1 MAGWGG
7 GLGEQVGVLQR
18 RSVRAVRGGCLALP
32 ARSPLTSSG
41 STRLGSPSLLFD
53 YVWLPHGDWKF
64 DLVEVGMFHPPKGR
78 GGLLGKIGALES
90 LVAGSFPF

>member
-18 RSVRAVRGGCLALP
+18 RGVRAVRGGCLALP

-41 STRLGSPSLLFD
+41 SARLGSPSLLFD
-53 YVWLPHGDWKF
+53 YLFGFHMETGSLTLLRWGCF
-64 DLVEVGMFHPPKGR
+64 IRQRVGEDF
-78 GGLLGKIGALES
+78 
-90 LVAGSFPF
+90 